1 MRMKSRPLLLLCAAF
16 LLAQFAALLHVT
28 QHELAP
34 DGNADCEICAVAH
47 VSAPPTPTFISP
59 LLPGYVE
66 SVTRATPRATITKFF
81 HARPPATGPPAVRI

>member
-1 MRMKSRPLLLLCAAF
+1 MRMKRRPLLLLCVAF

-47 VSAPPTPTFISP
+47 VSAPPTPMFVSP
-59 LLPGYVE
+59 LQPSYVE
-66 SVTRATPRATITKFF
+66 SVARTAPRTVITKFV
-81 HARPPATGPPAVRI
+81 HARPPATGPPAARI